1 MGLRK
6 IKLCAL
12 GSIVPALRTECEG
25 RGTHF
30 TLSARDQRLGHP
42 PEGRGT
48 HFTLSARDQRLGH
61 PPDSGASKGL
71 KSGVRSTVVI
81 ALGYVVL
88 LVELILRYL
97 HH

>member
-12 GSIVPALRTECEG
+12 GSIVPALRTEC
-25 RGTHF
+25 
-30 TLSARDQRLGHP
+30 
-42 PEGRGT
+42 EGRGT